1 MITTFK
7 FNIKLDMTFKTFCL
21 TFNLSDVSCLGGRSM
36 GKIALKEQITLN
48 FIGLIISK
56 YLDHTSGWKYSWD
69 SQTPIIFDFLSDHF
83 STVVDASFP
92 VSCRSKAAKI
102 IHP

>member
-1 MITTFK
+1 
-7 FNIKLDMTFKTFCL
+7 
-21 TFNLSDVSCLGGRSM
+21 M

-48 FIGLIISK
+48 FISLIISK

-69 SQTPIIFDFLSDHF
+69 SQTPIIVDFLSDHF

-102 IHP
+102 IHPLTGFQPIICHLYSSKAVLYQLHV